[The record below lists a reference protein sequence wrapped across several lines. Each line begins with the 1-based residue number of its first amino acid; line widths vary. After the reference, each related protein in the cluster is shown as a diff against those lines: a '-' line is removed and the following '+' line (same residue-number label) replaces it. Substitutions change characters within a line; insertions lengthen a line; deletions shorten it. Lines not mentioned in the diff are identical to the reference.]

1 MDTRY
6 PQIGRLRSVADRR
19 EAEAFLEH
27 GASLG
32 DFLDGFARWLD
43 GLRRVF
49 APNVSSPHR

>member
-6 PQIGRLRSVADRR
+6 PQIGSLRSMADRR

-27 GASLG
+27 GATLG